1 MWNYTCSR
9 CGARLDPGETCDCED
24 EEQHFNFQMCND
36 GQYKFIF
43 GGANENN
50 KDTDKRYIRN

>member
-9 CGARLDPGETCDCED
+9 CGARLDPGEICDCED

-50 KDTDKRYIRN
+50 KDMDKEYC